1 MDTTTMLLLIVA
13 RVTVVAL
20 IGRLLL
26 AAMTRAAAS
35 TRYLVAVTTFCSM
48 LAVALLS
55 AAGPQWRLALL
66 PPNPKSAPAIT
77 TADAIEPEG
86 DGSLTAAAN
95 PITPAAPAAE
105 ESWLAAWRGWL
116 VPAILAIAAIF
127 VARMVFGVVAIR
139 WITQRARE
147 IEDDA
152 LMRDFDVAG
161 ERLGV
166 DRMVRLL
173 ASERVTVPL
182 VWGVTRPALL
192 LPANAVEWSRDRLR
206 VVFLHEL
213 AHLRRGDAVTLLL
226 TRAIAAL
233 FWFHPLA
240 WSLDRAARRDCEQ
253 ACDDLVLA
261 TGTRASDYADH
272 LLGIARALPAHDPF
286 GAVTLAMSRR
296 SQLEGRLLSILQPDA
311 RRGGVSRRA
320 AGIATAVAAILV
332 LPLATIRLTAQS
344 VPVETQKSQVQYAV
358 ERHESEKESRSE
370 EQPTSGMQ
378 WFQYG
383 KEAFNHKDYEISIA
397 AYRKAIELDYRP
409 ATAMYNISCAYAL
422 QDDRDSA
429 LQWLEKAVDNGFE
442 IGKVDDDSDLDTLRS
457 DPRFSRIANRSGS
470 GESHGE
476 SKQRR
481 AIEQYE
487 ALRAK
492 GSRKAD
498 DWYEAGK
505 DLLQRRDLPR
515 AIEAFTET
523 IRLDP
528 WAGAAWYNLACAQA
542 LSGDHNRALDNVEQ
556 SLLHNYGGD
565 SEKLLDDPD
574 LASIRGQRLNEL
586 ARLADDLALH
596 VDGDDWRDA
605 IAHYERLTRQH
616 PNIAR
621 AWFNYG
627 FVLVEGGQPRLGA
640 DVFARVLNMGYR
652 PGTTMYN
659 LGCAYA
665 LLGERQTALGWLT
678 KSANAGFDV
687 GGYAKEDKDLRSLRD
702 EPWLAQRI
710 EGAWRKHEEKQESKD
725 K

>member
-1 MDTTTMLLLIVA
+1 MDTTMLLLIVA

-48 LAVALLS
+48 LAVALIS

-77 TADAIEPEG
+77 TAEAIEPEN
-86 DGSLTAAAN
+86 DGSLTVAAN
-95 PITPAAPAAE
+95 PIAPAAPAAE
-105 ESWLAAWRGWL
+105 ESLLSSWRGWL
-116 VPAILAIAAIF
+116 MPAILAIAAIF
-127 VARMVFGVVAIR
+127 VARMIFGVVAIR
-139 WITQRARE
+139 WITHRARE

-192 LPANAVEWSRDRLR
+192 LPAKALEWSRDRLR

-261 TGTRASDYADH
+261 TGTRPSDYADH

-320 AGIATAVAAILV
+320 AAIATAVAALLV
-332 LPLATIRLTAQS
+332 LPLATIRLTAQPA
-344 VPVETQKSQVQYAV
+344 PVEQQQTEIRHAV
-358 ERHESEKESRSE
+358 ERHESKSAEPR
-370 EQPTSGMQ
+370 PTSGQ
-378 WFQYG
+378 EWFQYG
-383 KEAFNHKDYEISIA
+383 KEAFNHEDYEVSIT
-397 AYRKAIELDYRP
+397 AYRKAIEFEYRP
-409 ATAMYNISCAYAL
+409 ATAMYNIACAYAL
-422 QDDRDSA
+422 QDDRDNA
-429 LQWLEKAVDNGFE
+429 LQWLEKAVDNGFDGAK
-442 IGKVDDDSDLDTLRS
+442 IDGDSDFDTLRS
-457 DPRFSRIANRSGS
+457 DPRLARIANRSGS
-470 GESHGE
+470 RESRGEI
-476 SKQRR
+476 KQRR

-542 LSGDHNRALDNVEQ
+542 LSGDHSRALDTVEQ

-565 SEKLLDDPD
+565 SEKLLEDPD
-574 LASIRGQRLNEL
+574 LASIRGQRLNEI
-586 ARLADDLALH
+586 ARLADDLSLH
-596 VDGDDWRDA
+596 VDGDEWREA
-605 IAHYERLTRQH
+605 IVHYERLTRQH

-627 FVLVEGGQPRLGA
+627 FVLVEGGQPRTA
-640 DVFARVLNMGYR
+640 VDVFTRVLNMGYR
-652 PGTTMYN
+652 PGTVMYN
-659 LGCAYA
+659 LGCAHA
-665 LLGERQTALGWLT
+665 LLGERQTALGWLM
-678 KSANAGFDV
+678 KAANAGFDV

-702 EPWLAQRI
+702 EPWLDQRI
-710 EGAWRKHEEKQESKD
+710 EDAWRRQGEKQESKD

>member
-1 MDTTTMLLLIVA
+1 MDTTMLLLIVA

-77 TADAIEPEG
+77 TAEAIEPES
-86 DGSLTAAAN
+86 DASLTVVAS
-95 PITPAAPAAE
+95 PIAPAAPAAE
-105 ESWLAAWRGWL
+105 ESFLSAWRGWL
-116 VPAILAIAAIF
+116 LPAVLAVAAIF

-139 WITQRARE
+139 WITHRAKE
-147 IEDDA
+147 VDDDT
-152 LMRDFDVAG
+152 LVRDFDVAG

-166 DRMVRLL
+166 ARMVRLL

-192 LPANAVEWSRDRLR
+192 LPANALEWSRDRLR

-261 TGTRASDYADH
+261 SGTRASDYADH

-320 AGIATAVAAILV
+320 AAMATAVAALLV
-332 LPLATIRLTAQS
+332 LPLATIQVTAQS
-344 VPVETQKSQVQYAV
+344 VPVEKQRSEVRHAV
-358 ERHESEKESRSE
+358 ERRSSEWSAERS
-370 EQPTSGMQ
+370 PASGEQ

-383 KEAFNHKDYEISIA
+383 KEAFKHKDYDVAIA
-397 AYRKAIELDYRP
+397 AYRRAIELDYR
-409 ATAMYNISCAYAL
+409 AAAAMYNISCAYAV
-422 QDDRDSA
+422 QDDGDSA
-429 LQWLEKAVDNGFE
+429 LQWLEKAVDHGYE
-442 IGKVDDDSDLDTLRS
+442 IGKVDDDSDLDTLRA
-457 DPRFSRIANRSGS
+457 DPRFARIANRSG
-470 GESHGE
+470 EPRGE

-481 AIEQYE
+481 AVENYE
-487 ALRAK
+487 ALRAQ

-498 DWYEAGK
+498 DWYEAGT
-505 DLLQRRDLPR
+505 DLLKRRDLPR
-515 AIEAFTET
+515 AIAALTEAV
-523 IRLDP
+523 RLEP
-528 WAGAAWYNLACAQA
+528 FAGSAWYNLACAQA
-542 LSGDHNRALDNVEQ
+542 LSGDHNRALDTVEQ
-556 SLLHNYGGD
+556 AILHNFGGD

-574 LASIRGQRLNEL
+574 LASIRGQRLNEI
-586 ARLADDLALH
+586 ARLADDLSLS
-596 VDGDDWRDA
+596 VGGDDWKNA
-605 IAHYERLTRQH
+605 IVHYERMTKQH

-627 FVLVEGGQPRLGA
+627 FVLTEGGQPRAGL
-640 DVFARVLNMGYR
+640 DVFTRVLNMGYR
-652 PGTTMYN
+652 PGTVMYN
-659 LGCAYA
+659 LGCAHA
-665 LLGERQTALGWLT
+665 LLGERQAALGWLM
-678 KSANAGFDV
+678 KAANAGFDV
-687 GGYAKEDKDLRSLRD
+687 GGYAKDDKDLRSVRD
-702 EPWLAQRI
+702 DTWLAERI
-710 EGAWRKHEEKQESKD
+710 GDARRKQD